1 MDKTLKAEVEK
12 VFAPDGCLA
21 HVTEGYTPR
30 QSQIEFS
37 KAVADSLEKSKVW
50 LWKPAPEPVR
60 LLHTLFP
67 ALSMEEKC

>member
-12 VFAPDGCLA
+12 VVFLMLLKDIPPDNRKSNSLR
-21 HVTEGYTPR
+21 PL
-30 QSQIEFS
+30 QIRW
-37 KAVADSLEKSKVW
+37 KKSKVW

>member
-21 HVTEGYTPR
+21 HV
-30 QSQIEFS
+30 
-37 KAVADSLEKSKVW
+37 
-50 LWKPAPEPVR
+50 R